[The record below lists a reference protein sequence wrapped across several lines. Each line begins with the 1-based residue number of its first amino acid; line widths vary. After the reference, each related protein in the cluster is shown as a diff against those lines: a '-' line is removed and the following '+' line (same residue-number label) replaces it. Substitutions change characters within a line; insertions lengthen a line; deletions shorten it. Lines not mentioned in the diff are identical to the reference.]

1 MKEAGMHRPR
11 YLWCL
16 LFAPVLLTLAL
27 AGPGCGGAP
36 EYQLVDQFFRS
47 SRLADTMTLGNIATV
62 SFDPKKDGT
71 VEGFSIVSAAPEQT
85 RELDMIG
92 LSNAL
97 KDAQA
102 ADGEFSRKMKEYQ
115 DANSDAIDRVLKAEG
130 KNAKVSGKDGQVQ
143 TAWMKWREEQKAHSK
158 AVSEAR
164 AKLSAEKRVAELS
177 VADHDVSTF
186 NGTESTKDVTVDANV
201 RMPDGATAKKT
212 LVLTMQRV
220 VLKDDKGQDIT
231 GKWMFTKIEQ
241 K

>member
-1 MKEAGMHRPR
+1 MHRPR

-16 LFAPVLLTLAL
+16 LFAPVLFTLVL
-27 AGPGCGGAP
+27 AGPGCAGAP

-71 VEGFSIVSAAPEQT
+71 VEGFSIVLVTTPEQT
-85 RELDMIG
+85 RDLDMIG
-92 LSNAL
+92 LSKAL

-102 ADGEFSRKMKEYQ
+102 ADEVFSKQMKEYQ

-130 KNAKVSGKDGQVQ
+130 KNAKVTGKDGQVQ
-143 TAWMKWREEQKAHSK
+143 AAWVKWREDQKAHSK

-177 VADHDVSTF
+177 IADYDVTTY
-186 NGTESTKDVTVDANV
+186 NGVESTKEVTVDANV
-201 RMPDGATAKKT
+201 RMPDGASAKKT
-212 LVLTMQRV
+212 IVLTMQRA
-220 VLKDDKGQDIT
+220 VLKGDKGQDIT
-231 GKWMFTKIEQ
+231 GKWMFTRIET